1 MQYTDYAGARH
12 THLQIVNQTHP
23 RYSTV
28 QRPALGR
35 SSRFCVYFI
44 STLYIGYTAIGYGA
58 KSVKGWVLG
67 CPDIPTVN
75 SIGYNAKNQLQRGVK
90 SVITRISCLKSV
102 ITRCLQRESLIA
114 RISSSP
120 KSRVLS
126 DIYCNTFA
134 PFQNVQ

>member
-44 STLYIGYTAIGYGA
+44 STLYIGYTAIGYSA

-67 CPDIPTVN
+67 CPDLPVGYL
-75 SIGYNAKNQLQRGVK
+75 IGYNAKNRLQCGVK
-90 SVITRISCLKSV
+90 SVI
-102 ITRCLQRESLIA
+102 A
-114 RISSSP
+114 RI
-120 KSRVLS
+120 
-126 DIYCNTFA
+126 
-134 PFQNVQ
+134 